1 MQSNSASVRR
11 EGKVACAKPR
21 VRSFAAFEKN
31 AISSLPSQ
39 CQNWSKEHVFMQC
52 CCREDKR
59 GTSGRLSPKW
69 VLKFDLSAA
78 SSSSSSFRLNNRRSL
93 TRKSVLQLLT
103 NNRNTESCMSAA
115 GSANLHICHTFHY
128 PSPRCCFDIHVSEP
142 KVLLLFSRSLT
153 TKGSTVLFM
162 LYSCYVVV
170 ATMGRNTSRHQC
182 DQLSKSLTF
191 RVKGELHCW
200 HRCVPQHAGA

>member
-1 MQSNSASVRR
+1 MRSVL
-11 EGKVACAKPR
+11 
-21 VRSFAAFEKN
+21 
-31 AISSLPSQ
+31 SLPSARTGPKNMSS
-39 CQNWSKEHVFMQC
+39 CNAAVERIKARQNWGTW
-52 CCREDKR
+52 

-170 ATMGRNTSRHQC
+170 ATMGLNTSRHQC
-182 DQLSKSLTF
+182 DQLYKSLTF